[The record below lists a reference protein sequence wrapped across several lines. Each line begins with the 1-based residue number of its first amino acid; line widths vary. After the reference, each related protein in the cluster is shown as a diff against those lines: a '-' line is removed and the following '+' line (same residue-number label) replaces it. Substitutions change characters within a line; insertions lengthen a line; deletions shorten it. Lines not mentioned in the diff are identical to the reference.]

1 MNWEVRV
8 MRSGISSLKEKG
20 WFNATLLRKN
30 LTRFWPLWAVYGIL
44 LLLCLDMPI
53 LQMRTTL
60 YEINKVIDSSSVEF
74 LGYLRAEL
82 TENIQYI
89 VRNAMIWSVWMGA
102 VFGCLLVMAL
112 FSYLMNRRSV
122 GMIHALPIKR
132 EGLFLTN
139 WISGL
144 IFVSCPSLVAFLIA
158 LLAGLGKGVGLLC
171 LEELLLWL
179 LVNISV
185 TMFFFA
191 FALCCAMFT
200 GQLLAL
206 PVFYGILNVLV
217 FGMYALLCVAARIL
231 MIGISLS
238 GGFPAP
244 VRWFTPFYQLG
255 VLLSDWSWI
264 AMPDGT
270 IARSLVGG
278 SLQGMAYAILVGTVL
293 LLIAYMVYRER
304 QMERTEDLVTVSWVR
319 PIFRYGV
326 GVCTGFTF
334 GTLLYEEFFGG
345 GAWVYIAL
353 VVLCAVVGGFVGQMF
368 LKKTLRVLRS
378 GWKGSLALGVCML
391 VLLCGIRLD
400 VPGLQRYVPRVDQVA
415 WVDLYGVWTAPSD
428 GGSYLSVELRDPA
441 LIEQVVELH
450 RGVVDRLEEI
460 ERARMEDREWAST
473 EYDTER
479 FHVTYHLED
488 GRTVSREYSG
498 IPVRKTDLEDPNSWG
513 SQLLEFMEDP
523 AIQWRSYLPEITTAE
538 ALDAV
543 GGNLWIQGESDDR
556 LEYEEA
562 QILWA
567 AIREDINAGR
577 YHRYLFRDE
586 ECDANTTGCEI
597 KLDLYGT
604 LNIGGQERVTST
616 GITIRV
622 QYTATATIRAME
634 RLGYGDA
641 KGKAPGGA
649 ELVAGAKY

>member
-44 LLLCLDMPI
+44 LFLCLDMPI
-53 LQMRTTL
+53 LQLKTTL
-60 YEINKVIDSSSVEF
+60 YNLNKVIDSSSAEF
-74 LGYLRAEL
+74 LGYLRANL

-102 VFGCLLVMAL
+102 VFGCLLAMAL

-139 WISGL
+139 WITGL
-144 IFVSCPSLVAFLIA
+144 IFVSGPSLLAFLIA

-179 LVNISV
+179 LVNVSV

-206 PVFYGILNVLV
+206 PIFYGILNVLV
-217 FGMYALLCVAARIL
+217 FGMYALLWAAAQTL
-231 MIGISLS
+231 MVGISLS
-238 GGFPAP
+238 GDFPTF
-244 VRWFTPFYQLG
+244 VRWFTPIYQLSN
-255 VLLSDWSWI
+255 LLSDWSWI
-264 AMPDGT
+264 EMPDG
-270 IARSLVGG
+270 AEVRSLLSGG
-278 SLQGMAYAILVGTVL
+278 LQGAAYAILVGAVL

-319 PIFRYGV
+319 PIFRYGL

-334 GTLLYEEFFGG
+334 GTLLHKEFFGG

-353 VVLCAVVGGFVGQMF
+353 VALCAVVGGFAGQML

-378 GWKGSLALGVCML
+378 GWKGSLALGLCML
-391 VLLCGIRLD
+391 LLLCGIRLD
-400 VPGLQRYVPRVDQVA
+400 VLGLQRYVPRVDQVA
-415 WVDLYGVWTAPSD
+415 RVELSGVWTAPSD
-428 GGSYLSVELRDPA
+428 GGSYLSVELRNPA
-441 LIEQVVELH
+441 LIERVVALH
-450 RGVVDRLEEI
+450 RGVVDRLEKIAQAETRDYDW
-460 ERARMEDREWAST
+460 ES
-473 EYDTER
+473 YDTER
-479 FHVTYHLED
+479 FRVVYYLED

-498 IPVRKTDLEDPNSWG
+498 IPIRKTDLEDPSSWG
-513 SQLLEFMEDP
+513 YQLMELLEEP
-523 AIQWRSYLPEITTAE
+523 AMLWENYIPMSGAGRVEELN
-538 ALDAV
+538 AV
-543 GGNLWIQGESDDR
+543 GGNLWVHGESGDR

-567 AIREDINAGR
+567 AIREDVNAGR

-586 ECDANTTGCEI
+586 ECDANTTDWEI
-597 KLDLYGT
+597 YLDLYGT
-604 LNIGGQERVTST
+604 VVVNNREETTST

-622 QYTATATIRAME
+622 QNTATATIKAME

-641 KGKAPGGA
+641 KGKTPGGA
-649 ELVAGAKY
+649 ELISGGK